1 VAVPLEYCTALSCF
15 PAGSRESGPLWCLRY
30 QPFNRL
36 LFRSKKKAD
45 VLPPVKGHGLNE
57 FMITT
62 MRAAQNGKRRLRW
75 DVVSEFKKVQRWSRG
90 RLVANIDQGSM
101 NPGFLCKPQ
110 KSRLRFLPVEQGC
123 ALVKLK
129 AEEAPLLVNRY

>member
-1 VAVPLEYCTALSCF
+1 
-15 PAGSRESGPLWCLRY
+15 
-30 QPFNRL
+30 
-36 LFRSKKKAD
+36 
-45 VLPPVKGHGLNE
+45 
-57 FMITT
+57 
-62 MRAAQNGKRRLRW
+62 
-75 DVVSEFKKVQRWSRG
+75 
-90 RLVANIDQGSM
+90 M

>member
-1 VAVPLEYCTALSCF
+1 
-15 PAGSRESGPLWCLRY
+15 
-30 QPFNRL
+30 
-36 LFRSKKKAD
+36 
-45 VLPPVKGHGLNE
+45 
-57 FMITT
+57 M
-62 MRAAQNGKRRLRW
+62 
-75 DVVSEFKKVQRWSRG
+75 SEFKKVQRWSCG

-101 NPGFLCKPQ
+101 NPGFLREPD